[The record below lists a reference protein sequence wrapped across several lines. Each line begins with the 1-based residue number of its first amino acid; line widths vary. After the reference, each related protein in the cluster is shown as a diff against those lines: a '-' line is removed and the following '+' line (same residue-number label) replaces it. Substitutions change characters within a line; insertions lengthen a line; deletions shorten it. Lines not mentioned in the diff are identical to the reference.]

1 MEHKRIIAICAPLIL
16 FFVMAHA
23 DDGDGLAV
31 QALQIFSHGGH
42 RQSSFHYFLP
52 IKYITIFP

>member
-23 DDGDGLAV
+23 DDGDDLKDQFNPVMRSEERRVG
-31 QALQIFSHGGH
+31 
-42 RQSSFHYFLP
+42 
-52 IKYITIFP
+52 TEC